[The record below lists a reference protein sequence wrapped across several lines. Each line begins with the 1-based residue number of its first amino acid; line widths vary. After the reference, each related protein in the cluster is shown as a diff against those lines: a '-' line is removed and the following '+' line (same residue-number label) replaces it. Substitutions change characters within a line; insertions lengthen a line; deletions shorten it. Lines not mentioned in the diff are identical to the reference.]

1 MHKELNVE
9 IRLNERPA
17 ILGYRRIYDN
27 QRRGVNL
34 YNSTKY

>member
-27 QRRGVNL
+27 QRRSVNL